1 MRSDKLSQ
9 DIIAIIHAAAFQR
22 CPTSPCSKDERRR
35 RLARGVW
42 ETARAIYRFETWNE
56 YWSWFRAVYPAT
68 ASKIASKERPEEAPR
83 AFRDNQPWNLMDKG
97 GDSCLCQSCEGM
109 QKMMLAASRAAG
121 LLRSILAE
129 HYPIDDDVGGA
140 AAGAAG
146 VCGGGVGVGG
156 RVGAGAGAAWG
167 VATVRPATKATS
179 RSRGSGGSSE
189 PLEPSVAEP
198 IHCP

>member
-42 ETARAIYRFETWNE
+42 ETARAIYRFETWKE
-56 YWSWFRAVYPAT
+56 SWSWFRAVYPAT
-68 ASKIASKERPEEAPR
+68 ASKIASKERPEEVPR

-121 LLRSILAE
+121 LLSELLQAHAPNDEAE
-129 HYPIDDDVGGA
+129 GGGGGVA
-140 AAGAAG
+140 AAGVRVPVLRGRAG
-146 VCGGGVGVGG
+146 VAGG
-156 RVGAGAGAAWG
+156 
-167 VATVRPATKATS
+167 
-179 RSRGSGGSSE
+179 
-189 PLEPSVAEP
+189 
-198 IHCP
+198 